1 MYAINK
7 YKQQFIDFL
16 GAYTGRTRLTK
27 SIKNNV
33 LDSVNVYVL
42 GKRVRFDVYA
52 SSVHVRTRPLI
63 KGRGRLRLDD
73 YIV

>member
-1 MYAINK
+1 MYAVK
-7 YKQQFIDFL
+7 RYKDQFSDFL

-27 SIKNNV
+27 SIRNNV
-33 LDSVNVYVL
+33 LDSVNVYLL
-42 GKRVRFDVYA
+42 GRRVRFDVYA